1 MLSMYS
7 CFSASGF
14 VSSKRRYVSP
24 PCFLATPKSKCMAF
38 AWPMCKYPFGS
49 GGNRVRHLPPV
60 AVKCSRSLASEF
72 TAKLGRSP
80 RLALSF
86 ATRWPS
92 DPG

>member
-7 CFSASGF
+7 CFSAAGL

-24 PCFLATPKSKCMAF
+24 PCFLAMPKSKCMAL
-38 AWPMCKYPFGS
+38 AWPMCRYPFGS
-49 GGNRVRHLPPV
+49 GGNRVRHFEPV
-60 AVKCSRSLASEF
+60 LRKCSMSLASEF